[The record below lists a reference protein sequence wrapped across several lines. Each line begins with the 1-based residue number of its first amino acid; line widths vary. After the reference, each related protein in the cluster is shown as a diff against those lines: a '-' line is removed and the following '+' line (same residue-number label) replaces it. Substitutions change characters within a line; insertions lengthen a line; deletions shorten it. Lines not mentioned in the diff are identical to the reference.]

1 MDAKVKLLSRENS
14 YLNHILQELRDEE
27 IQQDRLRFRTNL
39 NKVGELLA
47 FEMSKAL
54 SYQAQEVTTPL
65 GNLKINLLED
75 QPVVVSILRA
85 GIALHEGVLR
95 MLDRADNGFISAYP
109 PPHPGQ

>member
-65 GNLKINLLED
+65 GNLKS
-75 QPVVVSILRA
+75 QPTGRSTCGRI
-85 GIALHEGVLR
+85 H
-95 MLDRADNGFISAYP
+95 SASGNCP
-109 PPHPGQ
+109 ARRGAAHARPGG